1 MAIAVI
7 DYRAGNLTS
16 VKLAFDAVG
25 ADSVITSDPEIILS
39 SERVV
44 FPGVGAAGSAMR
56 NLNDL
61 NLLPVIRRVIDAGV
75 PFLGICVGTQVLFE
89 QSEEDGGTR
98 TLGFM
103 KGSVDRFRFSD
114 PLVKVP
120 HMGWNQ
126 VVFQREHP
134 LLFGLE
140 SGVDF
145 YFVHSYYPN
154 PADPADC
161 IGTTDYAGC
170 VFASMAGR
178 KNMVATQFHVEK
190 SGKAGLRML
199 RNFTEWDG
207 QC

>member
-1 MAIAVI
+1 MAIAII
-7 DYRAGNLTS
+7 DYKAGNLTS

-25 ADSVITSDPEIILS
+25 ADSVITADPNVILD

-44 FPGVGAAGSAMR
+44 FPGVGAAGSAMH
-56 NLNDL
+56 NLGDL
-61 NLLPVIRRVIDAGV
+61 NLLPAIRRVIDAGI

-89 QSEEDGGTR
+89 RSEEDGGTE
-98 TLGFM
+98 TLGLL

-134 LLFGLE
+134 LLHGLE

-154 PADPADC
+154 PADSADS
-161 IGTTDYAGC
+161 IGATDYAGC
-170 VFASMAGR
+170 VFTSMAGR

-190 SGKAGLRML
+190 SGRAGLQML
-199 RNFTEWDG
+199 KNFTKWNG